1 MAQFLI
7 HAIVA
12 GNGWTEIGALSI
24 VVKRDETVQGFG
36 MSDSAEEGV
45 PDSGA
50 PCAVQPTIYILMLCI
65 SLGAADMLC
74 STAGCQQ
81 GLSGQESTGFN
92 ISSQ

>member
-12 GNGWTEIGALSI
+12 GNGWTEIRALSI

-45 PDSGA
+45 PDSAA
-50 PCAVQPTIYILMLCI
+50 PCAVPPTCYVPLPTVNK
-65 SLGAADMLC
+65 A
-74 STAGCQQ
+74 
-81 GLSGQESTGFN
+81 SGQESTGFN
-92 ISSQ
+92 MPSQ